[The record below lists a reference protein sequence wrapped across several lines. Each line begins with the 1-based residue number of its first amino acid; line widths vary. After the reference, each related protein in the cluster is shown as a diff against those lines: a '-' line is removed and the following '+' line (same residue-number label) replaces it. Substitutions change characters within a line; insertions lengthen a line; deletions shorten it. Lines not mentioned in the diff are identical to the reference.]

1 MKKLRQD
8 SVAANLPPYLRD
20 AVDEMFFSGTT
31 YKAVQERVAEDGITW
46 SLTSIAQYYHNH
58 VQPLMA
64 TRRKDIAAK
73 LNKMDASDLDEA
85 TLQAVRSTVFDL
97 ATSPGSDPK
106 TLKTLFG
113 IVQSYAKGKMESTR
127 LQLDIDKWQTMA
139 AQGRTAPLV
148 MAGPPGLTDV
158 VRTFYAVAG
167 PLPFEL
173 RLKELPDCKGEFE
186 VPAGCVQAFPL
197 KHRVPCCG
205 YAFTLPRA
213 GKFDPQRAKAAG
225 IPVRYW
231 STLQS
236 GQPVGGFLPSQ
247 VLGPPRRGLK
257 VVYATDTRRCA
268 AVRRATQD
276 ADLLLMDSTYA
287 DDADL
292 PKAKLY
298 GHSTCRETGVLAAEA
313 NVCRL
318 WLTHYS
324 AAVTDLAP
332 GLAAAQQAFPTAAAG
347 VDGMRLTLNFDP
359 D

>member
-1 MKKLRQD
+1 
-8 SVAANLPPYLRD
+8 
-20 AVDEMFFSGTT
+20 
-31 YKAVQERVAEDGITW
+31 
-46 SLTSIAQYYHNH
+46 
-58 VQPLMA
+58 
-64 TRRKDIAAK
+64 
-73 LNKMDASDLDEA
+73 
-85 TLQAVRSTVFDL
+85 
-97 ATSPGSDPK
+97 
-106 TLKTLFG
+106 
-113 IVQSYAKGKMESTR
+113 
-127 LQLDIDKWQTMA
+127 MA

-213 GKFDPQRAKAAG
+213 GKFDPQRAKSAG

-257 VVYATDTRRCA
+257 VVYATDTRPCA
-268 AVRRATQD
+268 ALRRAAQD

-313 NVCRL
+313 NVYRL

>member
-85 TLQAVRSTVFDL
+85 TLQAAALPLIVAQNDRLIGDSRSTVFDL

-139 AQGRTAPLV
+139 AQALLDKALSP
-148 MAGPPGLTDV
+148 
-158 VRTFYAVAG
+158 
-167 PLPFEL
+167 E
-173 RLKELPDCKGEFE
+173 
-186 VPAGCVQAFPL
+186 VQAIVNGEGSDAQKVAMLRPL
-197 KHRVPCCG
+197 L
-205 YAFTLPRA
+205 F
-213 GKFDPQRAKAAG
+213 GK
-225 IPVRYW
+225 
-231 STLQS
+231 
-236 GQPVGGFLPSQ
+236 
-247 VLGPPRRGLK
+247 
-257 VVYATDTRRCA
+257 
-268 AVRRATQD
+268 
-276 ADLLLMDSTYA
+276 
-287 DDADL
+287 
-292 PKAKLY
+292 
-298 GHSTCRETGVLAAEA
+298 
-313 NVCRL
+313 
-318 WLTHYS
+318 
-324 AAVTDLAP
+324 
-332 GLAAAQQAFPTAAAG
+332 AQTITPEFING
-347 VDGMRLTLNFDP
+347 
-359 D
+359 